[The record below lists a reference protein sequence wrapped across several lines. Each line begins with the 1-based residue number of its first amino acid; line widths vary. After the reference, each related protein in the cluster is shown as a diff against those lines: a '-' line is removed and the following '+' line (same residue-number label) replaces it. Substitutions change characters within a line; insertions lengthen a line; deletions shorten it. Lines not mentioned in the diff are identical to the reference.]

1 MLSLIM
7 LMKKF
12 MRKVKE
18 IVSNKTIMRKIYFT
32 LGILAVYRLLVFIPV
47 PFVDI
52 SSLMNQTVDAWA
64 AGGFGYL
71 VMLMWGALENFAII
85 AIWVSPY
92 ITASIILQLLTSV
105 VPSLEELTEQ
115 WEVGQNKINQYTRLL
130 TVPMAFLQWIWM
142 TYLMN
147 SMLGGNAVST
157 DIVTVLLV
165 AFVLTVGWVWLMWL
179 WELITE
185 KWVSNGISLL
195 IFASIVSGIFQKW
208 YNSLTWWTDW
218 FYVLLFMIAI
228 VLVLILLSVFILKST
243 KEIPVIYTR
252 SGKVQQSSILPIP
265 MNPVWMVPIIF
276 AMAFVS
282 FPYLCFQLL
291 HNFMPM
297 NEKVAA
303 ISNWIELHLNI
314 YSSQPGWLAIL
325 CYVILIVAFT
335 FLYAMITF
343 SPDRISDNIQK
354 RWGYIPWIRPW
365 KATAKYIN
373 GVLMHLC
380 LWWGLGLALIAC
392 YTYIFN
398 WVPFLQNIST
408 ALGGLPTVV
417 TGSGI
422 IIIVWVVQEL
432 INKISTDMVMK
443 RYEKY

>member
-1 MLSLIM
+1 
-7 LMKKF
+7 MKK
-12 MRKVKE
+12 VW
-18 IVSNKTIMRKIYFT
+18 FT
-32 LGILAVYRLLVFIPV
+32 LGILALYRLLIYIPV
-47 PFVDI
+47 PFVDV
-52 SSLMNQTVDAWA
+52 SSIMDSSFDAWA
-64 AGGFGYL
+64 AWGFGYL
-71 VMLMWGALENFAII
+71 VMLMWWALENFAII

-92 ITASIILQLLTSV
+92 ITASIILQLLSSV
-105 VPSLEELTEQ
+105 LPSLEELTEQ

-157 DIVTVLLV
+157 DFGTVLLV
-165 AFVLTVGWVWLMWL
+165 AFVLTVWAIWLMWL

-208 YNSLTWWTDW
+208 YNSLAAWTNRL
-218 FYVLLFMIAI
+218 YVLLFMLLI
-228 VLVLILLSVFILKST
+228 VVVLIALSIFILKST

-265 MNPVWMVPIIF
+265 MNPVGMVPIIF

-297 NEKVAA
+297 NEKIAS

-314 YSSQPGWLAIL
+314 YSNQPGWFAIL
-325 CYVILIVAFT
+325 CYVIFIVAFT

-354 RWGYIPWIRPW
+354 RGWYIPWIRPW

-380 LWWGLGLALIAC
+380 LWWGIWLAIIAC
-392 YTYIFN
+392 YTYILN
-398 WVPFLQNIST
+398 WIPIFQNIAT
-408 ALGGLPTVV
+408 ALWWMPTVV
-417 TGSGI
+417 TGSGV

-432 INKISTDMVMK
+432 INKIQTDLVMK

>member
-1 MLSLIM
+1 
-7 LMKKF
+7 
-12 MRKVKE
+12 
-18 IVSNKTIMRKIYFT
+18 MRKIWFT
-32 LGILAVYRLLVFIPV
+32 VGILAIYRLLVFIPV

-52 SSLMNQTVDAWA
+52 SSLMTQTIDSWV

-71 VMLMWGALENFAII
+71 VMLMWWALENFAII

-92 ITASIILQLLTSV
+92 ITASIILQLLSSV

-115 WEVGQNKINQYTRLL
+115 WEVGHNKINQYTRLL

-157 DIVTVLLV
+157 NIGTVMLV
-165 AFVLTVGWVWLMWL
+165 AFVLTVWAIWLMWL

-185 KWVSNGISLL
+185 KGVSNGISLL

-208 YNSLTWWTDW
+208 YNSLTAWQNW
-218 FYVLLFMIAI
+218 FYVLLFMLAI
-228 VLVLILLSVFILKST
+228 VLVLIFLSIFILKST

-265 MNPVWMVPIIF
+265 MNPVGMVPIIF

-297 NEKVAA
+297 NQKIAA

-325 CYVILIVAFT
+325 CYVVLIVAFT

-380 LWWGLGLALIAC
+380 LWWGLWLALIAC

-398 WVPFLQNIST
+398 AIPFLQNIAT
-408 ALGGLPTVV
+408 ALGGLPAVV

>member
-1 MLSLIM
+1 
-7 LMKKF
+7 
-12 MRKVKE
+12 
-18 IVSNKTIMRKIYFT
+18 MRKIYFT
-32 LGILAVYRLLVFIPV
+32 LGILAIYRLLVFIPV

-52 SSLMNQTVDAWA
+52 SSLMDQTIDSGA
-64 AGGFGYL
+64 AGGFWYL

-115 WEVGQNKINQYTRLL
+115 WEVWQNKINQYTRFL

-157 DIVTVLLV
+157 DFTTVLLV
-165 AFVLTVGWVWLMWL
+165 AFVLTVWAVMLMWL

-185 KWVSNGISLL
+185 KWVSNWISLL
-195 IFASIVSGIFQKW
+195 IFASIVSWIFQKG
-208 YNSLTWWTDW
+208 YNSLTAWQEWYW
-218 FYVLLFMIAI
+218 VLLFMIAI
-228 VLVLILLSVFILKST
+228 VLVLIVLSIFILKST

-265 MNPVWMVPIIF
+265 MNPVGMVPIIF

-291 HNFMPM
+291 HNFVPM

-314 YSSQPGWLAIL
+314 YSTQPGWLAIL

-354 RWGYIPWIRPW
+354 RGWYIPWIRPW

-380 LWWGLGLALIAC
+380 LWGWLGLAVIAC

-398 WVPFLQNIST
+398 WVPFLQNIAT
-408 ALGGLPTVV
+408 ALGWLPTVV

>member
-1 MLSLIM
+1 
-7 LMKKF
+7 MK
-12 MRKVKE
+12 
-18 IVSNKTIMRKIYFT
+18 KIYFT
-32 LGILAVYRLLVFIPV
+32 LGILAIYRLLIFIPV

-52 SSLMNQTVDAWA
+52 SSLMSQTVDAWA

-115 WEVGQNKINQYTRLL
+115 WEVGHNKINQYTRLL

-142 TYLMN
+142 TFLMN

-157 DIVTVLLV
+157 DLTTVLLV
-165 AFVLTVGWVWLMWL
+165 AFVLTVWGIWLVWLG
-179 WELITE
+179 ELITE

-195 IFASIVSGIFQKW
+195 IFASIVSWIFQKW
-208 YNSLTWWTDW
+208 YNSLTAWTDW
-218 FYVLLFMIAI
+218 VYVLLFMVAI
-228 VLVLILLSVFILKST
+228 VLVLILLSVFILKSV

-265 MNPVWMVPIIF
+265 MNPVGMVPIIF

-297 NEKVAA
+297 NEKITA

-314 YSSQPGWLAIL
+314 YSSNPGWLAIL

-354 RWGYIPWIRPW
+354 RWGYVPWIRPW

-373 GVLMHLC
+373 WVLMHLC
-380 LWWGLGLALIAC
+380 LWWGLGLAVIAC

-398 WVPFLQNIST
+398 WVPFLQNIAT

-432 INKISTDMVMK
+432 INKISTDMVMR

>member
-1 MLSLIM
+1 
-7 LMKKF
+7 MKKF
-12 MRKVKE
+12 MRKFRE
-18 IVSNKTIMRKIYFT
+18 IISNKTIMRKVWFT
-32 LGILAVYRLLVFIPV
+32 LGILALYRLLIYIPV

-52 SSLMNQTVDAWA
+52 SSIIDWSLDAWA

-71 VMLMWGALENFAII
+71 VMLMGWALENFAII

-92 ITASIILQLLTSV
+92 ITASIILQLLSSV
-105 VPSLEELTEQ
+105 LPSLEELTEQ

-130 TVPMAFLQWIWM
+130 TVPMAFLQWIGM

-147 SMLGGNAVST
+147 SMLWWNAVST
-157 DIVTVLLV
+157 DFGTVLLV
-165 AFVLTVGWVWLMWL
+165 AFILTVWAIWLMWL

-195 IFASIVSGIFQKW
+195 IFASIVSWIFQKW
-208 YNSLTWWTDW
+208 YNSLAAWTNW
-218 FYVLLFMIAI
+218 LYVLLFMLLI
-228 VLVLILLSVFILKST
+228 VLVLIILSIFILKST

-265 MNPVWMVPIIF
+265 MNPVGMVPIIF

-297 NEKVAA
+297 NEKIAS

-314 YSSQPGWLAIL
+314 YSNQPGWLAIL
-325 CYVILIVAFT
+325 CYVIFIVAFT

-354 RWGYIPWIRPW
+354 RWWYIPWIRPW

-380 LWWGLGLALIAC
+380 LWWGIGLAVIAC
-392 YTYIFN
+392 YTYILN
-398 WVPFLQNIST
+398 WIPIFQNIAT
-408 ALGGLPTVV
+408 ALGWMPTVV
-417 TGSGI
+417 TGSGV

-432 INKISTDMVMK
+432 INKIQTDMVMK

>member
-1 MLSLIM
+1 
-7 LMKKF
+7 MKK
-12 MRKVKE
+12 V
-18 IVSNKTIMRKIYFT
+18 YFT
-32 LGILAVYRLLVFIPV
+32 LAILAIYRLLIYIPV

-52 SSLMNQTVDAWA
+52 SSIMQSSLDAWA
-64 AGGFGYL
+64 AWGFGYL

-92 ITASIILQLLTSV
+92 ITASIILQLLSSV
-105 VPSLEELTEQ
+105 LPSLEELTEQ

-147 SMLGGNAVST
+147 SMLWWNAVAT
-157 DIVTVLLV
+157 NFGTVLLV
-165 AFVLTVGWVWLMWL
+165 AFVLTVGAVWLMWL

-195 IFASIVSGIFQKW
+195 IFASIVSWIFQKW
-208 YNSLTWWTDW
+208 YNSLSWSNW
-218 FYVLLFMIAI
+218 FYVLLFMLAI
-228 VLVLILLSVFILKST
+228 VLVLILLSIFILKST

-265 MNPVWMVPIIF
+265 MNPVGMVPIIF

-297 NEKVAA
+297 NEKIAA

-314 YSSQPGWLAIL
+314 YSTQPGWLAIL

-354 RWGYIPWIRPW
+354 RGWYIPWIRPW

-398 WVPFLQNIST
+398 WIPFLQNIAT
-408 ALGGLPTVV
+408 ALGWLPTVV
-417 TGSGI
+417 TGSGV

-432 INKISTDMVMK
+432 INKIQTDMVMK

>member
-1 MLSLIM
+1 MLSLIV

-12 MRKVKE
+12 IRKVNE
-18 IVSNKTIMRKIYFT
+18 IVTNKVIMKKVYFT
-32 LGILAVYRLLVFIPV
+32 LGILAIYRLLVFIPV

-52 SSLMNQTVDAWA
+52 SSLMSETIDSGA

-71 VMLMWGALENFAII
+71 VMLMWWALENFAII

-115 WEVGQNKINQYTRLL
+115 WEVGHNKINQYTRLL
-130 TVPMAFLQWIWM
+130 TVPMAFLQWIGM

-157 DIVTVLLV
+157 DFVTVLLV
-165 AFVLTVGWVWLMWL
+165 AFVLTVGWIGLMWL

-195 IFASIVSGIFQKW
+195 IFASIVSWIFQKW
-208 YNSLTWWTDW
+208 YNSLTAWTDW
-218 FYVLLFMIAI
+218 KYVLLFMIAI
-228 VLVLILLSVFILKST
+228 VLILILLSVFILKST

-297 NEKVAA
+297 NEKIAA

-314 YSSQPGWLAIL
+314 YSNNPWWLAIL

-354 RWGYIPWIRPW
+354 RWGYVPWIRPW

-373 GVLMHLC
+373 WILMHLC
-380 LWWGLGLALIAC
+380 LWWGLWLALIAC

-398 WVPFLQNIST
+398 WIPFLQNIST
-408 ALGGLPTVV
+408 ALGGLPAVV

-432 INKISTDMVMK
+432 INKFQTDMVMK

>member
-1 MLSLIM
+1 
-7 LMKKF
+7 MKKF
-12 MRKVKE
+12 RRKVKE
-18 IVSNKTIMRKIYFT
+18 ITSNKTIMKKVYFT
-32 LGILAVYRLLVFIPV
+32 LGILAIYRLLIYIPV

-52 SSLMNQTVDAWA
+52 SSIIDSSLDAWA

-71 VMLMWGALENFAII
+71 VMLMGWALENFAII

-92 ITASIILQLLTSV
+92 ITASIILQLLSSV
-105 VPSLEELTEQ
+105 LPSLEELTEQ

-147 SMLGGNAVST
+147 SMLWWNAVAT
-157 DIVTVLLV
+157 DFGTVLLV
-165 AFVLTVGWVWLMWL
+165 AFVLTVGAVWLMWL

-208 YNSLTWWTDW
+208 YNSLSWSNW
-218 FYVLLFMIAI
+218 FYVLLFMLAI
-228 VLVLILLSVFILKST
+228 VLVLILLSIFILKST

-297 NEKVAA
+297 NEKIAA

-314 YSSQPGWLAIL
+314 YSTQPGWLAIL

-398 WVPFLQNIST
+398 WIPFLQNIAT
-408 ALGGLPTVV
+408 ALGWLPTVV
-417 TGSGI
+417 TGSGV

-432 INKISTDMVMK
+432 INKIQTDMVMK

>member
-1 MLSLIM
+1 
-7 LMKKF
+7 
-12 MRKVKE
+12 MRKVNE
-18 IVSNKTIMRKIYFT
+18 IVSNKTIMKKIWFT
-32 LGILAVYRLLVFIPV
+32 IGILAIYRLLVFIPV

-52 SSLMNQTVDAWA
+52 SSLMSQTIDSWA

-147 SMLGGNAVST
+147 SMLWWNAVATTSFA
-157 DIVTVLLV
+157 TVLLV
-165 AFVLTVGWVWLMWL
+165 AFVLTVGAVWLMWL

-195 IFASIVSGIFQKW
+195 IFASIVSWIFQKW
-208 YNSLTWWTDW
+208 YNSLTAWQAWYW
-218 FYVLLFMIAI
+218 VLLFMIAI
-228 VLVLILLSVFILKST
+228 VLVLIILSIFILKST

-265 MNPVWMVPIIF
+265 MNPVGMVPIIF

-297 NEKVAA
+297 NEKLAS

-314 YSSQPGWLAIL
+314 YSTQPGWIAIL
-325 CYVILIVAFT
+325 CYVVLIVAFT

-354 RWGYIPWIRPW
+354 RWWYIPWIRPW
-365 KATAKYIN
+365 KATAKYVN
-373 GVLMHLC
+373 WVLMHLC
-380 LWWGLGLALIAC
+380 LWWWLWLALIAC

-398 WVPFLQNIST
+398 WIPFLQNIAT
-408 ALGGLPTVV
+408 ALWGLPTVV
-417 TGSGI
+417 TGSWV

-432 INKISTDMVMK
+432 INKIQTDMVMK

>member
-1 MLSLIM
+1 
-7 LMKKF
+7 

-18 IVSNKTIMRKIYFT
+18 IVSNKTIMKKIWFT
-32 LGILAVYRLLVFIPV
+32 VGILAIYRLLIFIPV

-52 SSLMNQTVDAWA
+52 SSVITSSLDAWA
-64 AGGFGYL
+64 AGWFGYL

-92 ITASIILQLLTSV
+92 ITASIILQLLSSV
-105 VPSLEELTEQ
+105 LPSLEELTEQ

-142 TYLMN
+142 TFLMN
-147 SMLGGNAVST
+147 SMLGGNAVAT
-157 DIVTVLLV
+157 NFTTVLLV
-165 AFVLTVGWVWLMWL
+165 AFVLTVGAVWLMWL
-179 WELITE
+179 GELITE

-208 YNSLTWWTDW
+208 YNSLTAWTNW
-218 FYVLLFMIAI
+218 LYVLLFMVAI
-228 VLVLILLSVFILKST
+228 VLVLIILSIFILKST

-265 MNPVWMVPIIF
+265 MNPVGMVPIIF

-297 NEKVAA
+297 NEKIAA

-314 YSSQPGWLAIL
+314 YSSQPGRLAIL

-354 RWGYIPWIRPW
+354 RWGYVPWIRPW

-380 LWWGLGLALIAC
+380 LWWWIGLAIIAC

-398 WVPFLQNIST
+398 WIPFLQNIAT
-408 ALGGLPTVV
+408 ALWWMPTVV
-417 TGSGI
+417 TGSGV

-432 INKISTDMVMK
+432 INKIQTDMVMK

>member
-1 MLSLIM
+1 
-7 LMKKF
+7 MKK
-12 MRKVKE
+12 
-18 IVSNKTIMRKIYFT
+18 IWFT
-32 LGILAVYRLLVFIPV
+32 VGILAIYRLLVFIPV

-52 SSLMNQTVDAWA
+52 SSLMSQTIDSWA

-71 VMLMWGALENFAII
+71 VMLMWGALENFAVI

-105 VPSLEELTEQ
+105 VPALEELTEQ
-115 WEVGQNKINQYTRLL
+115 WEVGHNKINQYTRLL
-130 TVPMAFLQWIWM
+130 TVPMAFLQGIGM

-157 DIVTVLLV
+157 DFGTVMLV
-165 AFVLTVGWVWLMWL
+165 AFVLTVWAVMLMWL

-185 KWVSNGISLL
+185 KGVSNGISLL

-208 YNSLTWWTDW
+208 YNSLTAGQNWV
-218 FYVLLFMIAI
+218 YVLLFMIAI
-228 VLVLILLSVFILKST
+228 VLVLIILSIFILKST

-265 MNPVWMVPIIF
+265 MNPVGMVPIIF

-282 FPYLCFQLL
+282 FPYLCFQLM

-297 NEKVAA
+297 NEKIAN

-380 LWWGLGLALIAC
+380 LRWGLGLAVIAC

-398 WVPFLQNIST
+398 WIPFLQNIAT
-408 ALGGLPTVV
+408 ALGWLPTVV

>member
-1 MLSLIM
+1 
-7 LMKKF
+7 MKKF
-12 MRKVKE
+12 RRKVKE
-18 IVSNKTIMRKIYFT
+18 IVSNKTIMKKVWFT
-32 LGILAVYRLLVFIPV
+32 VGILAIYRLLIFIPV

-52 SSLMNQTVDAWA
+52 SSVITSSLDAWA

-92 ITASIILQLLTSV
+92 ITASIILQLLSSV
-105 VPSLEELTEQ
+105 LPSLEELTEQ
-115 WEVGQNKINQYTRLL
+115 GEVGQNKINQYTRLL

-147 SMLGGNAVST
+147 SMLGGNAVVTNFS
-157 DIVTVLLV
+157 TVLLV
-165 AFVLTVGWVWLMWL
+165 AFVLTVGAVWLMWL

-208 YNSLTWWTDW
+208 YNSLTAWQEWYW
-218 FYVLLFMIAI
+218 VLLFMLAI
-228 VLVLILLSVFILKST
+228 VLVLIILSIFILKST

-265 MNPVWMVPIIF
+265 MNPVGMVPIIF

-297 NEKVAA
+297 NEKIAA

-314 YSSQPGWLAIL
+314 YSTQPGWLAIL

-354 RWGYIPWIRPW
+354 RWGYVPWIRPW

-398 WVPFLQNIST
+398 WIPFLQNIAT
-408 ALGGLPTVV
+408 ALGWLPTVV
-417 TGSGI
+417 TGSGV

-432 INKISTDMVMK
+432 INKIQTDMVMK

>member
-1 MLSLIM
+1 
-7 LMKKF
+7 MKK
-12 MRKVKE
+12 
-18 IVSNKTIMRKIYFT
+18 IWFT
-32 LGILAVYRLLVFIPV
+32 LWILAIYRLLIFIPV

-52 SSLMNQTVDAWA
+52 SSLMWSTLDAGA

-71 VMLMWGALENFAII
+71 VMLMWWALENFAVI

-92 ITASIILQLLTSV
+92 ITASIILQLLSSV
-105 VPSLEELTEQ
+105 IPSLEELTEQ

-147 SMLGGNAVST
+147 SMLGGNAVAT
-157 DIVTVLLV
+157 DLWTVCLV
-165 AFVLTVGWVWLMWL
+165 SFVLTVGAVLLMWL

-185 KWVSNGISLL
+185 KWISNGISLL

-208 YNSLTWWTDW
+208 YNSLTAWTNW
-218 FYVLLFMIAI
+218 FYVLLFMLAI
-228 VLVLILLSVFILKST
+228 VLVLILLSIFILKST

-265 MNPVWMVPIIF
+265 MNPVGMVPIIF

-297 NEKVAA
+297 NEKLAS

-314 YSSQPGWLAIL
+314 YASNPGWLAIL
-325 CYVILIVAFT
+325 CYVIFIVAFT

-354 RWGYIPWIRPW
+354 KWGYIPWIRPW

-380 LWWGLGLALIAC
+380 LRGGLWLAVIAC

-398 WVPFLQNIST
+398 WITPLQNIAT
-408 ALGGLPTVV
+408 ALGGMPTVV
-417 TGSGI
+417 TGSGV

-432 INKISTDMVMK
+432 INKIQSDLVMK

>member
-1 MLSLIM
+1 
-7 LMKKF
+7 MKKF
-12 MRKVKE
+12 RRKVKE
-18 IVSNKTIMRKIYFT
+18 ITSNKTIMKKIRFT
-32 LGILAVYRLLVFIPV
+32 VGILAIYRLLIFVPV
-47 PFVDI
+47 PFVDV
-52 SSLMNQTVDAWA
+52 SSILASSVDAWA
-64 AGGFGYL
+64 AGWFGYL
-71 VMLMWGALENFAII
+71 VMLMWWALENFAII

-92 ITASIILQLLTSV
+92 ITASIILQLLSSV
-105 VPSLEELTEQ
+105 LPSLEELTEQ

-142 TYLMN
+142 TFLMN
-147 SMLGGNAVST
+147 SMLWGNAVST
-157 DIVTVLLV
+157 DISTMLLV
-165 AFVLTVGWVWLMWL
+165 AFVLTVWAVWLMWL

-185 KWVSNGISLL
+185 KWISNGISLL
-195 IFASIVSGIFQKW
+195 IFASIVSWIFQKA
-208 YNSLTWWTDW
+208 YNSLSWDNW
-218 FYVLLFMIAI
+218 FYVLLFMIVI
-228 VLVLILLSVFILKST
+228 VLVLILLSIFILKSS

-265 MNPVWMVPIIF
+265 MNPVGMVPIIF

-297 NEKVAA
+297 NEKIAS

-380 LWWGLGLALIAC
+380 LWWGIGLAIIAC

-398 WVPFLQNIST
+398 WIPFLQNIAT
-408 ALGGLPTVV
+408 ALWGMPTVV
-417 TGSGI
+417 TWSGV

-432 INKISTDMVMK
+432 INKIQTDMVMK

>member
-1 MLSLIM
+1 
-7 LMKKF
+7 MK
-12 MRKVKE
+12 
-18 IVSNKTIMRKIYFT
+18 KIYFT
-32 LGILAVYRLLVFIPV
+32 LGILAIYRLLVFIPV

-52 SSLMNQTVDAWA
+52 SSLMTQTIDSGA

-115 WEVGQNKINQYTRLL
+115 WEVGQNKINQYTRFL

-147 SMLGGNAVST
+147 SMLGWNAVST
-157 DIVTVLLV
+157 DFATVLLV
-165 AFVLTVGWVWLMWL
+165 AFVLTVWAVMLMWL

-185 KWVSNGISLL
+185 KWVSNWISLL
-195 IFASIVSGIFQKW
+195 IFASIVSWIFQKG
-208 YNSLTWWTDW
+208 YNSLTAWQEWYW
-218 FYVLLFMIAI
+218 VLLFMIAI
-228 VLVLILLSVFILKST
+228 VLVLIVLSIFILKST

-291 HNFMPM
+291 HNFVPM

-314 YSSQPGWLAIL
+314 YSTQPGWLAIL

-354 RWGYIPWIRPW
+354 RWWYIPWIRPW

-380 LWWGLGLALIAC
+380 LWGWLGLAVIAC

-398 WVPFLQNIST
+398 WVPFLQNIAT
-408 ALGGLPTVV
+408 ALGWLPTVV

>member
-1 MLSLIM
+1 MN
-7 LMKKF
+7 
-12 MRKVKE
+12 KVW
-18 IVSNKTIMRKIYFT
+18 FT
-32 LGILAVYRLLVFIPV
+32 VGILAVYRLLIFIPV
-47 PFVDI
+47 PFVDVSSVI
-52 SSLMNQTVDAWA
+52 NSSLDAWA

-71 VMLMWGALENFAII
+71 VMLMWWALENFAII

-92 ITASIILQLLTSV
+92 ITASIILQLLSSV
-105 VPSLEELTEQ
+105 LPSLEELTEQ
-115 WEVGQNKINQYTRLL
+115 GEVGQNKINQYTRLL
-130 TVPMAFLQWIWM
+130 TVPMAFLQWIGM

-147 SMLGGNAVST
+147 SMLWGNAVAT
-157 DIVTVLLV
+157 DFGTILLV
-165 AFVLTVGWVWLMWL
+165 AFVLTVGAVLLMWL

-208 YNSLTWWTDW
+208 YTSLTAGTNW
-218 FYVLLFMIAI
+218 FYMLLFMVAI
-228 VLVLILLSVFILKST
+228 VLVLIILSIFILKST

-297 NEKVAA
+297 NEKIAN

-314 YSSQPGWLAIL
+314 YSTQPGWIAIL

-354 RWGYIPWIRPW
+354 RWWYVPWIRPW

-380 LWWGLGLALIAC
+380 LWWGIGLAIIAC

-398 WVPFLQNIST
+398 WIPFLQNIAT
-408 ALGGLPTVV
+408 ALWWMPTVV

-422 IIIVWVVQEL
+422 IIVVWVVQEL
-432 INKISTDMVMK
+432 INKIQTDMVMK

>member
-1 MLSLIM
+1 
-7 LMKKF
+7 MKKF
-12 MRKVKE
+12 RRKVKE
-18 IVSNKTIMRKIYFT
+18 ITSNKTIMKKVYFT
-32 LGILAVYRLLVFIPV
+32 LGILALYRLLIYIPV
-47 PFVDI
+47 PFVDVSSI
-52 SSLMNQTVDAWA
+52 INSSLDAWA
-64 AGGFGYL
+64 AWGFGYL
-71 VMLMWGALENFAII
+71 VMLMGWALENFAII

-92 ITASIILQLLTSV
+92 ITASIILQLLSSV
-105 VPSLEELTEQ
+105 LPSLEELTEQ

-130 TVPMAFLQWIWM
+130 TVPMAFLQWIGM

-147 SMLGGNAVST
+147 SMLGWNAVAT
-157 DIVTVLLV
+157 DFGTVLLV
-165 AFVLTVGWVWLMWL
+165 AFVLTVGAVWLMWL

-208 YNSLTWWTDW
+208 YNSLSWSNW
-218 FYVLLFMIAI
+218 FYVLLFMLAI
-228 VLVLILLSVFILKST
+228 VLVLILLSIFILKST

-265 MNPVWMVPIIF
+265 MNPVGMVPIIF

-297 NEKVAA
+297 NEKIAA

-314 YSSQPGWLAIL
+314 YSTQPGWLAIL

-354 RWGYIPWIRPW
+354 RGGYVPWIRPW

-398 WVPFLQNIST
+398 WIPFLQNIAT
-408 ALGGLPTVV
+408 ALGWLPTVV
-417 TGSGI
+417 TGSGV

-432 INKISTDMVMK
+432 INKIQTDMVMK

>member
-1 MLSLIM
+1 
-7 LMKKF
+7 

-18 IVSNKTIMRKIYFT
+18 IVWNKTIMRKIYFT
-32 LGILAVYRLLVFIPV
+32 LGILAVYRLLIFIPV

-52 SSLMNQTVDAWA
+52 SSLMNQTMDSGA
-64 AGGFGYL
+64 AEWFGYL
-71 VMLMWGALENFAII
+71 VMLMWWALENFAII

-92 ITASIILQLLTSV
+92 ITASIILQLLSSV

-115 WEVGQNKINQYTRLL
+115 WEVGQNKINQYTRIL

-147 SMLGGNAVST
+147 SMLWWEAVST
-157 DIVTVLLV
+157 DFGTVLLV
-165 AFVLTVGWVWLMWL
+165 AFVLTVGAVWLMWL

-185 KWVSNGISLL
+185 KWISNGISLL

-208 YNSLTWWTDW
+208 YNSLSWDNKW
-218 FYVLLFMIAI
+218 YVLLFMIVI
-228 VLVLILLSVFILKST
+228 VLVLIVLSVFILKST

-291 HNFMPM
+291 HNIMPM
-297 NEKVAA
+297 NEKVAS
-303 ISNWIELHLNI
+303 ISNWIDWHLNI
-314 YSSQPGWLAIL
+314 YSNQPGWIAIL

-373 GVLMHLC
+373 WILMHLC
-380 LWWGLGLALIAC
+380 LWWWLWLALIAC
-392 YTYIFN
+392 YTYICN
-398 WVPFLQNIST
+398 WIPFLQKIAT
-408 ALGGLPTVV
+408 ALWWLPAVV
-417 TGSGI
+417 TGSWV

-432 INKISTDMVMK
+432 INKIQTDMVMK

>member
-1 MLSLIM
+1 
-7 LMKKF
+7 MKK
-12 MRKVKE
+12 V
-18 IVSNKTIMRKIYFT
+18 YFT
-32 LGILAVYRLLVFIPV
+32 LAILAIYRLLIYIPV
-47 PFVDI
+47 PFVDVSSI
-52 SSLMNQTVDAWA
+52 IDSSLDAWA
-64 AGGFGYL
+64 AWGFGYL

-92 ITASIILQLLTSV
+92 ITASIILQLLSSV
-105 VPSLEELTEQ
+105 LPSLEELTEQ

-147 SMLGGNAVST
+147 SMLGWNAVAT
-157 DIVTVLLV
+157 DFGTVLLV
-165 AFVLTVGWVWLMWL
+165 AFVLTVGAVWLMWL

-208 YNSLTWWTDW
+208 YNSLSWSNW
-218 FYVLLFMIAI
+218 FYVLLFMLAI
-228 VLVLILLSVFILKST
+228 VLVLILLSIFILKST

-265 MNPVWMVPIIF
+265 MNPVGMVPIIF

-297 NEKVAA
+297 NEKIAA

-314 YSSQPGWLAIL
+314 YSTQPGWLAIL

-343 SPDRISDNIQK
+343 SPDRISDNLQRDEDIFHELDHEKLQLN
-354 RWGYIPWIRPW
+354 I
-365 KATAKYIN
+365 
-373 GVLMHLC
+373 LMVC
-380 LWWGLGLALIAC
+380 WCIYVCGE
-392 YTYIFN
+392 
-398 WVPFLQNIST
+398 V
-408 ALGGLPTVV
+408 
-417 TGSGI
+417 
-422 IIIVWVVQEL
+422 
-432 INKISTDMVMK
+432 
-443 RYEKY
+443 

>member
-1 MLSLIM
+1 
-7 LMKKF
+7 MKK
-12 MRKVKE
+12 VW
-18 IVSNKTIMRKIYFT
+18 FT
-32 LGILAVYRLLVFIPV
+32 LWILAIYRLLVFIPV

-52 SSLMNQTVDAWA
+52 SSLMNETIDSWA

-71 VMLMWGALENFAII
+71 VMLMWWALENFAII

-115 WEVGQNKINQYTRLL
+115 WEVGHNKINQYTRLL
-130 TVPMAFLQWIWM
+130 TVPMAFLQWIGM

-147 SMLGGNAVST
+147 SMLWGNAVST
-157 DIVTVLLV
+157 DFVTVLLV
-165 AFVLTVGWVWLMWL
+165 AFVLTVGGVWLMWL

-208 YNSLTWWTDW
+208 YNSLTGWTDW
-218 FYVLLFMIAI
+218 KYVLLFMIVI
-228 VLVLILLSVFILKST
+228 VLILILLSVYILKST

-282 FPYLCFQLL
+282 FPYLVSQLI

-297 NEKVAA
+297 SEMRANIA
-303 ISNWIELHLNI
+303 NWIELHLNI
-314 YSSQPGWLAIL
+314 YSSNPGWLAIL
-325 CYVILIVAFT
+325 CYVIFIVAFT

-354 RWGYIPWIRPW
+354 RWGYVPWIRPW

-373 GVLMHLC
+373 GILMHLC
-380 LWWGLGLALIAC
+380 LWWGLWLALIAC

-398 WVPFLQNIST
+398 WIPFLQNIST
-408 ALGGLPTVV
+408 ALGGLPAVV

-432 INKISTDMVMK
+432 INKFQTDMVMK

>member
-1 MLSLIM
+1 
-7 LMKKF
+7 

-18 IVSNKTIMRKIYFT
+18 IVWNKTIMRKIYFT
-32 LGILAVYRLLVFIPV
+32 LGILAVYRLLIFIPV

-52 SSLMNQTVDAWA
+52 SSLMNQTMDSGA
-64 AGGFGYL
+64 AEWFGYL
-71 VMLMWGALENFAII
+71 VMLMWWALENFAII

-92 ITASIILQLLTSV
+92 ITASIILQLLSSV

-115 WEVGQNKINQYTRLL
+115 WEVGQNKINQYTRIL

-147 SMLGGNAVST
+147 SMLWWEAVST
-157 DIVTVLLV
+157 DFGTVLLV
-165 AFVLTVGWVWLMWL
+165 AFVLTVGAVWLMWL

-185 KWVSNGISLL
+185 KWISNGISLL

-208 YNSLTWWTDW
+208 YNSLSWDNKW
-218 FYVLLFMIAI
+218 YVLLFMIVI
-228 VLVLILLSVFILKST
+228 VLVLIVLSVFILKST

-291 HNFMPM
+291 HNIMPM
-297 NEKVAA
+297 NEKVAS
-303 ISNWIELHLNI
+303 ISNWIDWHLNI
-314 YSSQPGWLAIL
+314 YSNQPGWIAIL

-373 GVLMHLC
+373 WILMHLC
-380 LWWGLGLALIAC
+380 LWWWLWLALIAC
-392 YTYIFN
+392 YTYICN
-398 WVPFLQNIST
+398 WIPFLQKIATS
-408 ALGGLPTVV
+408 LWWLPAVV
-417 TGSGI
+417 TGSWV

-432 INKISTDMVMK
+432 INKIQTDMVMK

>member
-1 MLSLIM
+1 
-7 LMKKF
+7 
-12 MRKVKE
+12 MRKLKE
-18 IVSNKTIMRKIYFT
+18 IFSNRTIMRKVWFT
-32 LGILAVYRLLVFIPV
+32 IGILAVYRLLVFIPV

-52 SSLMNQTVDAWA
+52 SSLMNQTIDSGA

-92 ITASIILQLLTSV
+92 ITASIILQLLSSV

-142 TYLMN
+142 TFLMN
-147 SMLGGNAVST
+147 SMLWWNAVVTNFS
-157 DIVTVLLV
+157 TVLLV
-165 AFVLTVGWVWLMWL
+165 AFVLTVGAVLLMWL

-195 IFASIVSGIFQKW
+195 IFASIVSWIFQKW
-208 YNSLTWWTDW
+208 YNSLTAWQEWYW
-218 FYVLLFMIAI
+218 VLLFMVAI
-228 VLVLILLSVFILKST
+228 VLVLIILSIFILKST

-252 SGKVQQSSILPIP
+252 SWKVQQSSILPIP
-265 MNPVWMVPIIF
+265 MNPVGMVPIIF

-297 NEKVAA
+297 NEKIAN
-303 ISNWIELHLNI
+303 ISNWIDLHLNI

-354 RWGYIPWIRPW
+354 RGWYVPWIRPW

-373 GVLMHLC
+373 WVLMHLC
-380 LWWGLGLALIAC
+380 LWWGLWLALIAC

-398 WVPFLQNIST
+398 WIPFLQNIAT
-408 ALGGLPTVV
+408 ALWGLPTVV
-417 TGSGI
+417 TWSGV

-432 INKISTDMVMK
+432 INKIQTDMVMK

>member
-1 MLSLIM
+1 
-7 LMKKF
+7 
-12 MRKVKE
+12 
-18 IVSNKTIMRKIYFT
+18 
-32 LGILAVYRLLVFIPV
+32 
-47 PFVDI
+47 
-52 SSLMNQTVDAWA
+52 
-64 AGGFGYL
+64 
-71 VMLMWGALENFAII
+71 
-85 AIWVSPY
+85 
-92 ITASIILQLLTSV
+92 
-105 VPSLEELTEQ
+105 
-115 WEVGQNKINQYTRLL
+115 
-130 TVPMAFLQWIWM
+130 
-142 TYLMN
+142 
-147 SMLGGNAVST
+147 
-157 DIVTVLLV
+157 
-165 AFVLTVGWVWLMWL
+165 
-179 WELITE
+179 
-185 KWVSNGISLL
+185 
-195 IFASIVSGIFQKW
+195 
-208 YNSLTWWTDW
+208 
-218 FYVLLFMIAI
+218 
-228 VLVLILLSVFILKST
+228 
-243 KEIPVIYTR
+243 
-252 SGKVQQSSILPIP
+252 LPIP

-297 NEKVAA
+297 NEKIAT
-303 ISNWIELHLNI
+303 ISNRIELHLNI
-314 YSSQPGWLAIL
+314 YSTQPGWLAIL

-354 RWGYIPWIRPW
+354 RWWYVPWIRPW

-380 LWWGLGLALIAC
+380 LWWGLGLAVIAC

-398 WVPFLQNIST
+398 WIPFLQDIAT

>member
-1 MLSLIM
+1 
-7 LMKKF
+7 

-18 IVSNKTIMRKIYFT
+18 IVWNKTIMRKIYFT
-32 LGILAVYRLLVFIPV
+32 LGILAVYRLLIFIPV

-52 SSLMNQTVDAWA
+52 SSLMNQTMDSGA
-64 AGGFGYL
+64 AEWFGYL
-71 VMLMWGALENFAII
+71 VMLMWWALENFAII

-92 ITASIILQLLTSV
+92 ITASIILQLLSSV

-115 WEVGQNKINQYTRLL
+115 WEVGQNKINQYTRIL

-147 SMLGGNAVST
+147 SMLWWEAVST
-157 DIVTVLLV
+157 DFGTVLLV
-165 AFVLTVGWVWLMWL
+165 AFVLTVGAVWLMWL

-185 KWVSNGISLL
+185 RWISNGISLL

-208 YNSLTWWTDW
+208 YNSLSWDNKW
-218 FYVLLFMIAI
+218 YVLLFMIVI
-228 VLVLILLSVFILKST
+228 VLVLIVLSVFILKST

-291 HNFMPM
+291 HNIMPM
-297 NEKVAA
+297 NEKVAS
-303 ISNWIELHLNI
+303 ISNWIDWHLNI
-314 YSSQPGWLAIL
+314 YSNQPGWIAIL

-373 GVLMHLC
+373 WILMHLC
-380 LWWGLGLALIAC
+380 LWWWLWLALIAC
-392 YTYIFN
+392 YTYICN
-398 WVPFLQNIST
+398 WIPFLQKIAT
-408 ALGGLPTVV
+408 ALWWLPAVV
-417 TGSGI
+417 TGSWV

-432 INKISTDMVMK
+432 INKIQTDMVMK